1 MKKRTPVMGDECDGQ
16 FCPAF
21 KSHVEPHVTSGCQIE
36 VSVVVVVVLL

>member
-21 KSHVEPHVTSGCQIE
+21 KSHVEPHVTVSCQIE
-36 VSVVVVVVLL
+36 LLLLLCFCEP